1 MTHRT
6 LQVQVQVKP
15 KKCFCQKCFN
25 CVKTRLDTA
34 RVITVEEKEEEKEEE
49 EEDISKAG
57 S

>member
-1 MTHRT
+1 MHIW
-6 LQVQVQVKP
+6 LDLNFQVQAQVI
-15 KKCFCQKCFN
+15 
-25 CVKTRLDTA
+25 TRLDTA